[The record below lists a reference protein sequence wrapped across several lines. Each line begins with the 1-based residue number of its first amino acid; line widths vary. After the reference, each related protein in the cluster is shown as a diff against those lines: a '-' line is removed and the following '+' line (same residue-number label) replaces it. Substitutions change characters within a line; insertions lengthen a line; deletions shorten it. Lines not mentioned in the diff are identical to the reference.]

1 MAAFTDLCDVH
12 DFDGRQL
19 SRFDMSTL
27 ERKSEERERLKRC
40 NLFHQNGVR
49 RDCGHSSLH

>member
-27 ERKSEERERLKRC
+27 ERESEERERLTEDVETVAGRTP
-40 NLFHQNGVR
+40 LFS
-49 RDCGHSSLH
+49 CSF

>member
-27 ERKSEERERLKRC
+27 ERESEERERLKPCHRV
-40 NLFHQNGVR
+40 HQNGGR
-49 RDCGHSSLH
+49 GRCSR